1 MVYNRLTEFQRW
13 LIVAAVMA
21 ATIME
26 VLDTTIVN
34 VALPYMKGALGANS
48 DQIAWTV
55 TTYLVASGI
64 VMPLTGYLTDV
75 IGRKRF
81 LMLCITG
88 FTVSSALCGLASSL
102 SQMVMFRALQGALGG
117 SLVPMSQAIL
127 IDIFPRDKRGSA
139 MALWGV
145 GVMLGPILGP
155 TLGGYLT
162 EVFNWRWTFYINL
175 PVGILASAMAYIS
188 VPESEI
194 KKRPMDWFGL
204 LTIVIGVGSLQYLLD
219 RGNSQG
225 WFSAFDIKTAAVLS
239 VAGFLSFV
247 LYQLLARPRHSI
259 FSLNI
264 FADKNFTVSS
274 ALITAMGLGLF
285 GIIVIQ
291 PLLLESLLGYPVF
304 KAGLIMA
311 PRGISAMIS
320 MMVVGQLIR
329 YIDVRALITA
339 GIILNVSGEY
349 LMTYYSFITNDAWQI
364 WPGVIQGLG
373 MGFIF
378 IPLSSTAFATLP
390 SRHYTEAAGLFS
402 LLRTIGSSIGVSI
415 TMTFYTRHAQMA
427 WNDIVGHISP
437 LNHALTHY
445 LSPLGLKPE
454 SAKAGAILSQT
465 VNGQAQMLAMLDTFA
480 FIGWCFVMMLP
491 LVWLLS
497 RPGPGSMSD
506 SH

>member
-1 MVYNRLTEFQRW
+1 MLYHRLTEFQRW

-81 LMLCITG
+81 LMVCITG
-88 FTVSSALCGLASSL
+88 FTVSSALCGLATSL
-102 SQMVMFRALQGALGG
+102 PQMVSFRALQGALGG

-162 EVFNWRWTFYINL
+162 EVFNWRWTFYVNL
-175 PVGILASAMAYIS
+175 PVGIVASIMALLS
-188 VPESEI
+188 VPETEI
-194 KKRPMDWFGL
+194 KKRPLDWFGL
-204 LTIVIGVGSLQYLLD
+204 IAIVTGVGALQYLLD

-225 WFSAFDIKTAAVLS
+225 WFSATDIKIAAVLS
-239 VAGFLSFV
+239 SAGFVSFV
-247 LYQLLARPRHSI
+247 VYQLLARPRHSI

-320 MMVVGQLIR
+320 MVLVGQLIR
-329 YIDVRALITA
+329 HVDVKILITA

-390 SRHYTEAAGLFS
+390 TKYYTEAAGLFS

-427 WNDIVGHISP
+427 WNDIVGHINP
-437 LNHALTHY
+437 FRHALTHY
-445 LSPLGLKPE
+445 LSPLSLQPDNV
-454 SAKAGAILSQT
+454 KAGAILSQT
-465 VNGQAQMLAMLDTFA
+465 VNGQAQMIAMLDTFA
-480 FIGWCFVMMLP
+480 FIGWCFAMMLP
-491 LVWLLS
+491 LVWLLKS
-497 RPGPGSMSD
+497 TEASD
-506 SH
+506 MGELH